1 MGGIGS
7 KQSDPHEEVIT
18 VLSIDG
24 GGVRGIIASK
34 VLSYLES
41 ILQGLENDKEVRIAD
56 YFDFIA
62 GTSTGGLITAMLTAP
77 DHMKR
82 PLFTAKEITSFYIEN
97 SKNIFSKEST
107 DASHHDQAAK
117 PKPQNPSTLEVAQN
131 IVRNISTSSSS
142 TNILDNILREI
153 IRLDIIPQPVRKMA
167 MSILQPKYDGC
178 NLHETVKERLAKELV
193 ISDTIT
199 NVIIP
204 TFDIKR
210 FRPIIFSTLKAKRDE
225 SMDPPLSDVCIATSA
240 APCYFPPHLLTAS
253 AKEFH
258 LVDGGIAANNPSLL
272 AVCEVI
278 KEKKVDYSKILLL
291 SLGTGEQK
299 GKDKLE
305 VGEDPSKWGILNWLW
320 QNDNSNPLLDILMS
334 SADEMIEMYMSSIF
348 QSRGLSENYLRIQ
361 ADLSY
366 VEAALDDSSD
376 ENLNRLLKIGED
388 LVEKNEDILTY
399 FAERLVDI
407 RKARSSK

>member
-1 MGGIGS
+1 MDS
-7 KQSDPHEEVIT
+7 HEEVIT

-24 GGVRGIIASK
+24 GGVRGIIASI

-82 PLFTAKEITSFYIEN
+82 PLFTAKEIISFYVEK
-97 SKNIFSKEST
+97 SKNIFPKEST
-107 DASHHDQAAK
+107 DANNHDQEAK
-117 PKPQNPSTLEVAQN
+117 TKPQNAILDVLN
-131 IVRNISTSSSS
+131 SSN
-142 TNILDNILREI
+142 TNIFDNILRYI
-153 IRLDIIPQPVRKMA
+153 ISWERVPQPVRKMV
-167 MSILQPKYDGC
+167 MSILQPKYDGY
-178 NLHETVKERLAKELV
+178 NLHETVKESLAKELV
-193 ISDTIT
+193 ISETIT

-240 APCYFPPHLLTAS
+240 APCYFPPHLLTAN

-258 LVDGGIAANNPSLL
+258 LVDGGVAANNPSLL

-278 KEKKVDYSKILLL
+278 KEKNVDYSKILLL

-320 QNDNSNPLLDILMS
+320 QNDNSNPLLDIFMA
-334 SADEMIEMYMSSIF
+334 SADEMVGMYMSSIF
-348 QSRGLSENYLRIQ
+348 QSSGSSENYIRIQ
-361 ADLSY
+361 ADLSF

-376 ENLNRLLKIGED
+376 ENLNRLLKIGQD
-388 LVEKNEDILTY
+388 LVEKNEEILTDY
-399 FAERLVDI
+399 AKRLVDI

>member
-1 MGGIGS
+1 MHFLFIGTTMRENRGRRFCPIGSHLPLFNFQVEEPQVVNTFNKLRSIREQDLVTRLYSIQYLSWNIFQLDVAFSALKCCNPKYIFVNVGEYNRSLKLHGPKRIRCQVQLWFESKREGFSRFGACQAMSLCKILRVLYSLGLLCLIRFHINLGSIGS

-24 GGVRGIIASK
+24 GGVRGIIASI

-41 ILQGLENDKEVRIAD
+41 ILQ
-56 YFDFIA
+56 
-62 GTSTGGLITAMLTAP
+62 
-77 DHMKR
+77 
-82 PLFTAKEITSFYIEN
+82 
-97 SKNIFSKEST
+97 
-107 DASHHDQAAK
+107 
-117 PKPQNPSTLEVAQN
+117 
-131 IVRNISTSSSS
+131 
-142 TNILDNILREI
+142 
-153 IRLDIIPQPVRKMA
+153 
-167 MSILQPKYDGC
+167 
-178 NLHETVKERLAKELV
+178 
-193 ISDTIT
+193 
-199 NVIIP
+199 
-204 TFDIKR
+204 
-210 FRPIIFSTLKAKRDE
+210 AKRDE

-258 LVDGGIAANNPSLL
+258 LVDGGVAANNPSLL

>member
-1 MGGIGS
+1 MGIIGS

-18 VLSIDG
+18 ILSIDG
-24 GGVRGIIASK
+24 GGVRGIIAGI

-77 DHMKR
+77 GHMKR
-82 PLFTAKEITSFYIEN
+82 PLFTAKEIISFYIEK
-97 SKNIFSKEST
+97 SKHIFPKEST
-107 DASHHDQAAK
+107 DANHHDQEAK
-117 PKPQNPSTLEVAQN
+117 TKPQNATLADVLN
-131 IVRNISTSSSS
+131 SSN
-142 TNILDNILREI
+142 TNIFDNILRYI
-153 IRLDIIPQPVRKMA
+153 ISWDRIPQPVRKMV
-167 MSILQPKYDGC
+167 MSILQPKYDGY
-178 NLHETVKERLAKELV
+178 NLHETVKGRLAKELV
-193 ISDTIT
+193 ISETIT

-240 APCYFPPHLLTAS
+240 APCYFPPHRLTAS

-258 LVDGGIAANNPSLL
+258 LVDGGVAANNPSLL

-278 KEKKVDYSKILLL
+278 KEKKVDYSKILVL

-305 VGEDPSKWGILNWLW
+305 VGDPSKWGILNWLW
-320 QNDNSNPLLDILMS
+320 QNDNSNPLLDIFMA
-334 SADEMIEMYMSSIF
+334 SADEMVGMYMSSIF
-348 QSRGLSENYLRIQ
+348 QSSGLSENYIRIQ

-376 ENLNRLLKIGED
+376 ANLNRLLKIGQD
-388 LVEKNEDILTY
+388 LVEKNEDILTD

>member
-1 MGGIGS
+1 M
-7 KQSDPHEEVIT
+7 DPHEEVIT

-24 GGVRGIIASK
+24 GGVRGIIAGI

-82 PLFTAKEITSFYIEN
+82 PLFTAKEIISFYIEN
-97 SKNIFSKEST
+97 SKNIFPKEST
-107 DASHHDQAAK
+107 DANHHDQEAK
-117 PKPQNPSTLEVAQN
+117 TKPQNASIRDDVLN
-131 IVRNISTSSSS
+131 SSSN
-142 TNILDNILREI
+142 TNIFHNIFTYI
-153 IRLDIIPQPVRKMA
+153 ISWDQLPQPVRKIFMFF
-167 MSILQPKYDGC
+167 LQPKYNGY
-178 NLHETVKERLAKELV
+178 NLHETVKECLAKELV
-193 ISDTIT
+193 ISETIT

-258 LVDGGIAANNPSLL
+258 LVDGGVAANNPSLL

-291 SLGTGEQK
+291 SLGTGERN

-305 VGEDPSKWGILNWLW
+305 VGDPSKWGILNWLW
-320 QNDNSNPLLDILMS
+320 QNDNSYPLLDILMS

-348 QSRGLSENYLRIQ
+348 QSRGLSENYTRIQ
-361 ADLSY
+361 AELSF

-376 ENLNRLLKIGED
+376 ENLNRLLKIGQD
-388 LVEKNEDILTY
+388 LVEKNEGILTD

>member
-1 MGGIGS
+1 MGSIGS

-24 GGVRGIIASK
+24 GGVRGIIASI

-107 DASHHDQAAK
+107 DASHNDQAAK
-117 PKPQNPSTLEVAQN
+117 PKPPNPSTLEVAQN
-131 IVRNISTSSSS
+131 IVRNISSSSS
-142 TNILDNILREI
+142 NTNIWDNILREI
-153 IRLDIIPQPVRKMA
+153 IRLDIIPQPFRKMA

-178 NLHETVKERLAKELV
+178 YLHETVKERLAKELV
-193 ISDTIT
+193 ISETIT

-258 LVDGGIAANNPSLL
+258 LVDGGVAANNPSLL